1 MVRTKMV
8 GRKGPIGKEYR
19 DNQKRKREVA
29 ESACKD
35 KGNFPSTFQDQDRP
49 SKKPKPTATTLQ
61 TTCQKARSTTSAPQ
75 AQPQNVIFPSVPVA
89 VAPVNAHAQR
99 QIPAPHDLTRTHQTT
114 QMSILSSSQIQKK
127 ASHVLSILSTFSFSD
142 PTPHV
147 VLLSA
152 KAPVACKLIS
162 IAEIV
167 KRELAK
173 SGAKWFQ
180 YNVVGELSTTIPRS
194 YTEIGKDENENEKE
208 GEEEGDVEMK
218 DDGEEEAFEVMKTPF
233 ERALEAEER
242 PKIRGVA
249 TLSLYLSRVRIES
262 LKKIYGEQ
270 TNALT

>member
-1 MVRTKMV
+1 MARTKMA
-8 GRKGPIGKEYR
+8 GRKGPVGKEYR
-19 DNQKRKREVA
+19 DNQKRKREEA

-49 SKKPKPTATTLQ
+49 SKKPKPTTTTLQ
-61 TTCQKARSTTSAPQ
+61 TTCQQAPSTTS
-75 AQPQNVIFPSVPVA
+75 VPVTT
-89 VAPVNAHAQR
+89 APVNLQAQR

-114 QMSILSSSQIQKK
+114 EMSILSSSQIQKK
-127 ASHVLSILSTFSFSD
+127 ASRILSILSTFSFSD

-180 YNVVGELSTTIPRS
+180 YNVVGELSTTIPRN
-194 YTEIGKDENENEKE
+194 YTEIGKDENEKE
-208 GEEEGDVEMK
+208 AEEEGDVEMK
-218 DDGEEEAFEVMKTPF
+218 DEGEEEAFEVMKTPF

-242 PKIRGVA
+242 PKIRGLA

>member
-1 MVRTKMV
+1 MARTKMA

-19 DNQKRKREVA
+19 DNQKRKREEA
-29 ESACKD
+29 ESASKD

-49 SKKPKPTATTLQ
+49 PKKAKPTTTTVQ
-61 TTCQKARSTTSAPQ
+61 TTCQQVPSTNPAPQ
-75 AQPQNVIFPSVPVA
+75 PHPRNAIPSPIPVTT
-89 VAPVNAHAQR
+89 APVNLEAQR

-114 QMSILSSSQIQKK
+114 HMSILSSSQIQKK
-127 ASHVLSILSTFSFSD
+127 ASRILSILSTFSFSD
-142 PTPHV
+142 PAPHV

-173 SGAKWFQ
+173 NGAKWFQ
-180 YNVVGELSTTIPRS
+180 YNVVGELSATIPRN
-194 YTEIGKDENENEKE
+194 YTEIGKSENEKE
-208 GEEEGDVEMK
+208 GVEEGDVEMK
-218 DDGEEEAFEVMKTPF
+218 DEGEEEAFEVMKTPF

-249 TLSLYLSRVRIES
+249 TLSLYLSRVRVES
-262 LKKIYGEQ
+262 LKKLYGEQ